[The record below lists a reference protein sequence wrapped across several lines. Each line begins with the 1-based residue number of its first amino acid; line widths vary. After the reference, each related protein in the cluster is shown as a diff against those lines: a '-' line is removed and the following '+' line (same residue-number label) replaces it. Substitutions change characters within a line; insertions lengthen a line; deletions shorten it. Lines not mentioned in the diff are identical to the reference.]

1 MGVVEGSNPR
11 SIEDDEGIKWRKAF
25 LRMIGYKA

>member
-1 MGVVEGSNPR
+1 VIDGSPPLG
-11 SIEDDEGIKWRKAF
+11 IEAAEDLAWRKNF

>member
-1 MGVVEGSNPR
+1 VIDGFSPHGVETE
-11 SIEDDEGIKWRKAF
+11 EDVAWRKNF